1 MLMNNM
7 KKFDRNWDKTTFAD
21 IMSPAKVALCGSRQD
36 LPVLSITMHDGI
48 VEQKDRFKKVIASH
62 DTSKYKV
69 VKNGQLVIAFPID
82 EGLIYTQD
90 VAYEGIMSPAYNV
103 WDVNYENFD
112 RRFLGLY
119 FHSPF
124 AMAYYKDNLRGTT
137 QRRRALPK
145 EVLLSMPI
153 PKPSLSKQ
161 KEIVAEIDG
170 ISFAISLL
178 QKQVSDLDFLNK
190 SIFYEMFGGTNPKDK
205 GWKIESIGK
214 LFEVGT
220 GSTPDRS
227 KKDIYFGGN
236 YPWVKTT
243 EVQGCEIYK
252 TEECIT
258 EKALKE
264 TSCTLYPVDTILMAM
279 YGQGKTRGQIA
290 KLKVEA
296 ATNQACAAI
305 KPNEEICLVDYVY
318 NFLDFS
324 YEKIR
329 EMGRGGT
336 QPNLNLGLVKSIV
349 IPVPPIAHQQ
359 AYVNKVLSIC
369 DIKMSY
375 NSQIKDLRTLLEARM
390 QYWFD

>member
-1 MLMNNM
+1 MNNM
-7 KKFDRNWDKTTFAD
+7 KTIDRTWDKTTFAD
-21 IMSPAKVALCGSRQD
+21 IMSPAKVVLCGNRKGM
-36 LPVLSITMHDGI
+36 PVLSITMHDGI
-48 VEQKDRFKKVIASH
+48 VEQKDRFKKVIASR

-90 VAYEGIMSPAYNV
+90 VADEGIMSPAYNV

-170 ISFAISLL
+170 IASAISIL
-178 QKQVSDLDFLNK
+178 QEQVSDLDFLNK
-190 SIFYEMFGGTNPKDK
+190 SLFYEMFGGTIPKDM
-205 GWKIESIGK
+205 GWKVESIGK

-290 KLKVEA
+290 KLKVVA

-305 KPNEEICLVDYVY
+305 KPNEEICLVDYLY

-359 AYVNKVLSIC
+359 TYVNKAQNIC

-375 NSQIKDLRTLLEARM
+375 NSQIKDLRTLLKARL